1 MLKVVYF
8 CGFEGFFWFRFF
20 VLFCFVGC
28 LGVFWFCFV
37 VGFFFFLNLHNII
50 IWGNLANSA
59 KAFSMFFID
68 PNHIAT
74 WLGYSVVGLH

>member
-1 MLKVVYF
+1 MFLKVF
-8 CGFEGFFWFRFF
+8 FGFWVFFGFVLLVVWGFFGF
-20 VLFCFVGC
+20 VLW
-28 LGVFWFCFV
+28 LL
-37 VGFFFFLNLHNII
+37 FFFFLKLHNII